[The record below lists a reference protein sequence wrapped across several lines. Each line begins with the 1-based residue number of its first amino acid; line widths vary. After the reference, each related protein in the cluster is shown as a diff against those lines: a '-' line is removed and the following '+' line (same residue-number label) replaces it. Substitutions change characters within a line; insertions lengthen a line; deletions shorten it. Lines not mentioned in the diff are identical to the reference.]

1 MQHTF
6 GSLGS
11 GFLAVLI
18 ALACLVTAVG
28 LTCACAEYFSQILP
42 LSYRALVVILAG
54 SSLLISNLGLTKLIM
69 FSIPVLTA
77 IYPPCIVVVGLSFVK
92 DLWNSPTRIL
102 APVMLVSLLFG
113 MVDAIK
119 GSSIAHVLPDFMAH
133 LPLSDQGL
141 AWLVPSVVTLVGAV
155 ACDRML
161 GKPREAL
168 A

>member
-1 MQHTF
+1 M
-6 GSLGS
+6 
-11 GFLAVLI
+11 AVQKYVVRLLTVG
-18 ALACLVTAVG
+18 ALALA
-28 LTCACAEYFSQILP
+28 LTGC
-42 LSYRALVVILAG
+42 
-54 SSLLISNLGLTKLIM
+54 
-69 FSIPVLTA
+69 
-77 IYPPCIVVVGLSFVK
+77 
-92 DLWNSPTRIL
+92 
-102 APVMLVSLLFG
+102 VS
-113 MVDAIK
+113 VPDAIK

>member
-1 MQHTF
+1 
-6 GSLGS
+6 
-11 GFLAVLI
+11 
-18 ALACLVTAVG
+18 
-28 LTCACAEYFSQILP
+28 
-42 LSYRALVVILAG
+42 
-54 SSLLISNLGLTKLIM
+54 M

-102 APVMLVSLLFG
+102 APVMLVSLVFG
-113 MVDAIK
+113 VVDAIK
-119 GSSIAHVLPDFMAH
+119 GSSLAHVLPDAVAH

-141 AWLVPSVVTLVGAV
+141 AWLVPSVVTLAAAV
-155 ACDRML
+155 IYDRML